1 MNIFKKTAYTYLNLC
16 ISLFLIVVTGS
27 YQQENNSQKG
37 TDILST
43 LRQMKIQKG
52 ISIKPNRPKTIYPY
66 TKTAKNGHF
75 AAGVLQNKKSKPFGR
90 KINILIKPSNY
101 CRTVAYK
108 FYS

>member
-16 ISLFLIVVTGS
+16 ISLFLIIAIVS
-27 YQQENNSQKG
+27 YQQENKSQKG
-37 TDILST
+37 TDILPT
-43 LRQMKIQKG
+43 PQQIKIQKG
-52 ISIKPNRPKTIYPY
+52 ISLKPNRPKTIYPY

-75 AAGVLQNKKSKPFGR
+75 AAGVLQNKKSKLFGR
-90 KINILIKPSNY
+90 NINILIKPSIY